1 MKETT
6 MYIYQIVNNEIHR
19 RYKLAL
25 QEGLA
30 YLYADIA
37 KEMRM
42 QHLIEDVDG
51 NVLRSWPEDTSLFP
65 NATTVAGAAAQA
77 WFTKWQ
83 REVVGPD
90 AVEQS
95 AHSTIKVRKLSV
107 KTLEETLKKPEEIE
121 RITLPDSVMARLL
134 RKRNIDLGEVLVK
147 LDCELPKENDEKF
160 PEAHLELQKVAA
172 AGAITIEGVTY
183 RHFGASAG
191 NRRNSITNFIRE
203 DVYDQIVDLAY
214 AGKHPHEPVVLA
226 KDDAYKN
233 IDFSASTEFVDK
245 FGRPFDSRR
254 VAIVDDLEVPVE
266 SVCTYVDSD
275 GNVYPHEKRT
285 QEIKVT
291 DGLCIINGALV
302 DDGFTGRG
310 LESKKGL
317 AQPANFEFAAKTW
330 GSMIPGDHWDDPVK
344 LADVDLLIFKSACKF
359 TDRFTSSEDYRQT
372 NERYDRTLSV
382 AVKAPSKKPR
392 SLPLQVTQQFMGTK
406 QQVEAA
412 VELAKQDL
420 ARFSTVDGKIN
431 SLSGVMR
438 DLARMAPDIL
448 NTAVFKVFVEDAY
461 ANARKKLVG
470 GNLPNGGTRHFLA
483 LDLVAVFQHLY
494 KVPVTGCI
502 PAGCVYV
509 PTLPDGQ
516 EVLITRS
523 PVTDQGG
530 FVIATNKHPA
540 PEWKPLFQ
548 GNSCFLSAFD
558 NNVDCIKGDLDGDCV
573 TVTTEPLWIEL
584 AKYIKNGLG
593 AEDIVWDVKTQAK
606 EVRTAATQYRDI
618 MSLAVPAPIGILSDN
633 NSRIQVNALALW
645 KAKRMTMAEYWA
657 ITALQTRDINLGV
670 DSAKGTSQAQTAVS
684 ETQRKFLSL
693 LRGDKVYEPLKLG
706 LVHRANKLAKHEKRE
721 KKEYGFTATCDGIK
735 KGEENIQKDFETE
748 EKANADRQKWNMQF
762 QDTGSFADRY
772 SKAVQDNTS
781 ETLPVDPTVVPFFDW
796 KLLLP
801 KNFEYKT
808 VSGLFKIGKP
818 KNKKE
823 REEGV
828 SSTNSSA
835 FKDHGFFQ
843 DLAFRTRNEW
853 SQLVEDDHFP
863 RIASAWARGV
873 ANAAW
878 EELCVW
884 AATPKQS
891 FNGTVYTTT
900 IEEIYC
906 NLVESIFGREYMSMS
921 SENLKLMVRFFFT
934 VFGKM
939 AVKILRQNLGSSEP
953 IEVTEEPMFDDD
965 RDDDRADASEE

>member
-6 MYIYQIVNNEIHR
+6 MYIYQIVNNETHR

-51 NVLRSWPEDTSLFP
+51 NVLRSWPEDTGMFP
-65 NATTVAGAAAQA
+65 NATTVAGAAAKA
-77 WFTKWQ
+77 WFAKWQ

-95 AHSTIKVRKLSV
+95 SHLTIKVRKFSV
-107 KTLEETLKKPEEIE
+107 KTLEETLKNPEKIE

-134 RKRNIDLGEVLVK
+134 RKHNIDLGDVLVK
-147 LDCELPKENDEKF
+147 LDCELPKDYDLQY
-160 PEAHLELQKVAA
+160 PEAHLQLQKVAA
-172 AGAITIEGVTY
+172 AGEILIDGVKY

-266 SVCTYVDSD
+266 SMCTYVDSD

-285 QEIKVT
+285 QVIKVT

-382 AVKAPSKKPR
+382 AVKAPNKKPR
-392 SLPLQVTQQFMGTK
+392 YLPLQVTQQLMGTK
-406 QQVEAA
+406 QQVDAA
-412 VELAKQDL
+412 VDLAKQDL

-530 FVIATNKHPA
+530 FVIATNKHPD
-540 PEWKPLFQ
+540 PEWKPLFK

-593 AEDIVWDVKTQAK
+593 AEDIIWDVKTQAK

-706 LVHRANKLAKHEKRE
+706 LVHRANKLRKHEKKE
-721 KKEYGFTATCDGIK
+721 KKESKNG
-735 KGEENIQKDFETE
+735 QKDEKKLNE
-748 EKANADRQKWNMQF
+748 ERQKWDMQF
-762 QDTGSFADRY
+762 HETNSFADRY
-772 SKAVQDNTS
+772 SKAVQENTS

-801 KNFEYKT
+801 KDFEYKT
-808 VSGLFKIGKP
+808 VSGLFRIGKP
-818 KNKKE
+818 KNQKE

-828 SSTNSSA
+828 ADTDSFA
-835 FKDHGFFQ
+835 FKDFGCFQ
-843 DLAFRTRNEW
+843 ALAFRTRNEW
-853 SQLVEDDHFP
+853 EQLKDDDHYP
-863 RIASAWARGV
+863 RIASAWERGV
-873 ANAAW
+873 GSAAW

-891 FNGTVYTTT
+891 PDGPVYTTT

-906 NLVESIFGREYMSMS
+906 NLVKALFGKANKSMS
-921 SENLKLMVRFFFT
+921 PENLKLMVRFFFT

-939 AVKILRQNLGSSEP
+939 AMKILRQNLGSSEP
-953 IEVTEEPMFDDD
+953 IEFTEEPMFDDD